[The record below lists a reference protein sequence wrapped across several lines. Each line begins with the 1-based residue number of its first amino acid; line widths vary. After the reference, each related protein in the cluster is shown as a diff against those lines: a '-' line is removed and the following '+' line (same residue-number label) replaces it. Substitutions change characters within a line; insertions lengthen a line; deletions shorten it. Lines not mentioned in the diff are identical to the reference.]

1 MFQGKREMQ
10 SIDDESQLKTRL
22 LQMNELLGQEK
33 SAIVGADTDLLGR
46 IAVKKQELTNIL
58 ATVPSEMLRSLRES
72 EKGHEAENRKELLEL
87 IARNSA
93 KNSINGSMLTQARN
107 MTEKSIGILLNC
119 TERNPVELYD
129 EQGKVPDPNKK
140 RVLGAA

>member
-1 MFQGKREMQ
+1 MQ

-22 LQMNELLGQEK
+22 LQMNELLEQEK

-72 EKGHEAENRKELLEL
+72 EKGHEAENRKELMEL

>member
-1 MFQGKREMQ
+1 MQ
-10 SIDDESQLKTRL
+10 TIDDEMQLKTRL
-22 LQMNELLGQEK
+22 LQMNELLEQER

-46 IAVKKQELTNIL
+46 IADKKQELTNIL
-58 ATVPSEMLRSLRES
+58 ATVPSDILRSLKES
-72 EKGHEAENRKELLEL
+72 VNDHKSENRQELMEL
-87 IARNSA
+87 IVRNSA

>member
-22 LQMNELLGQEK
+22 LQMNELLEQEK

-72 EKGHEAENRKELLEL
+72 EKGHEAENRKELMEL
-87 IARNSA
+87 ITRSSA

>member
-1 MFQGKREMQ
+1 MQ
-10 SIDDESQLKTRL
+10 KIDDEMQLKTRL
-22 LQMNELLGQEK
+22 LQMNELLEQER

-46 IAVKKQELTNIL
+46 IADKKQELTNIL
-58 ATVPSEMLRSLRES
+58 ATVPSDILGSLKESVNDHRS
-72 EKGHEAENRKELLEL
+72 ENREELMEL
-87 IARNSA
+87 IVRNSA

>member
-1 MFQGKREMQ
+1 MQ

-22 LQMNELLGQEK
+22 LQMNELLEQEK

-58 ATVPSEMLRSLRES
+58 ATVPAEMLRSLRES
-72 EKGHEAENRKELLEL
+72 EKGHEAENRKELMEL

>member
-22 LQMNELLGQEK
+22 LQMNELLEQEK

-72 EKGHEAENRKELLEL
+72 EQGHEAENRKELMEL

>member
-1 MFQGKREMQ
+1 MQ
-10 SIDDESQLKTRL
+10 TIDDEIQLKTRL
-22 LQMNELLGQEK
+22 LQMNELLEQER

-46 IAVKKQELTNIL
+46 IADKKQELTNIL
-58 ATVPSEMLRSLRES
+58 ATVPSDILRSLKES
-72 EKGHEAENRKELLEL
+72 VNDHKSENRQELMEL
-87 IARNSA
+87 IVRNSA

>member
-1 MFQGKREMQ
+1 
-10 SIDDESQLKTRL
+10 
-22 LQMNELLGQEK
+22 
-33 SAIVGADTDLLGR
+33 
-46 IAVKKQELTNIL
+46 
-58 ATVPSEMLRSLRES
+58 
-72 EKGHEAENRKELLEL
+72 
-87 IARNSA
+87 
-93 KNSINGSMLTQARN
+93 MLTQARN

>member
-22 LQMNELLGQEK
+22 LQMNELLEQEK

-58 ATVPSEMLRSLRES
+58 ATVPAEMLRSLRES
-72 EKGHEAENRKELLEL
+72 EKGHEAENRKELMEL

>member
-22 LQMNELLGQEK
+22 LQMNELLEQEK

-72 EKGHEAENRKELLEL
+72 EKGHEAKNRKELMEL

>member
-22 LQMNELLGQEK
+22 LQMNELLEQEK

-58 ATVPSEMLRSLRES
+58 ATVPSEILRSLRES
-72 EKGHEAENRKELLEL
+72 EKGHDAENRKELMEL

>member
-22 LQMNELLGQEK
+22 LQMNELLEQEK

-72 EKGHEAENRKELLEL
+72 EKGHEAENRKELMEL

>member
-1 MFQGKREMQ
+1 MQ
-10 SIDDESQLKTRL
+10 TIDDEVQLKTRL
-22 LQMNELLGQEK
+22 LQMNELLEQER
-33 SAIVGADTDLLGR
+33 SAIAGTDTDLLGR

-58 ATVPSEMLRSLRES
+58 ATVPSDILRSLKES
-72 EKGHEAENRKELLEL
+72 VNDHRAENRMELMEL
-87 IARNSA
+87 IVKNSA